1 MLACRALYFLLA
13 LVTVG
18 VLAIDE
24 NTRIANRTIERVR
37 LFCLFCLNFGCGGS
51 VEYNLKDG
59 LRGRV

>member
-24 NTRIANRTIERVR
+24 NTRIANRTIERVSIA
-37 LFCLFCLNFGCGGS
+37 LICLL
-51 VEYNLKDG
+51 VEILAG
-59 LRGRV
+59 LGR